1 MGAVTTAETIAIIAV
16 LTDGSY
22 LGAAV
27 SVYDGGFDRRAIPVE
42 YATRDA
48 LLARVA
54 HVIGD
59 VLDERKAAKEARD
72 AALGSVP

>member
-1 MGAVTTAETIAIIAV
+1 MSDVTTIETISSINII
-16 LTDGSY
+16 TDGAAI
-22 LGAAV
+22 GADV
-27 SVYDGGFDRRAIPVE
+27 VIYQGGFDRRAITME
-42 YATRDA
+42 FATRDA

-72 AALGSVP
+72 RVIGEVP